1 MFHSISKT
9 LTLSAAV
16 LALSASAGHA
26 LPGRSGVGGKAGGS
40 VVPTTD
46 MPGPLK
52 QVGYDQ
58 RLGQQVPADLA
69 FRDEAGKA
77 VRLGDYFGKRPLIL
91 VLAYYE
97 CPMLCDLVVQG
108 VVSTLKPLSFNAGD
122 EFDVVVAS
130 IDPGETPAMAAETER
145 TILARYGRAGREHG
159 FHVLTGP
166 QASID
171 ALTRAVGFRYVYEK
185 ERDEYAHPA
194 GMVILTPS
202 GKVSR
207 YLFGIDFPPKDVRL
221 GLIESAEGRIGS
233 VVDQVLLY
241 CFHYNPVIGR
251 YSAVTLNIL
260 RLAAAATVIGLAL
273 LIVLLRRRES
283 QQPGPVGAA

>member
-1 MFHSISKT
+1 MIT
-9 LTLSAAV
+9 AAV
-16 LALSASAGHA
+16 LALSAPAVHA
-26 LPGRSGVGGKAGGS
+26 IPGRSGVGGKAGGS
-40 VVPTTD
+40 MVAATD
-46 MPGPLK
+46 MPGPLRE
-52 QVGYDQ
+52 VGYDQ
-58 RLGQQVPADLA
+58 RLGQQVPPDLA
-69 FRDEAGKA
+69 FRDEAGRS

-97 CPMLCDLVVQG
+97 CPMLCDLVLQG
-108 VVSTLKPLSFNAGD
+108 VVSTLKPLAFNAGD

-130 IDPGETPAMAAETER
+130 IDPGETPAMAAETKR
-145 TILARYGRAGREHG
+145 ALLTRYGRAGREDG
-159 FHVLTGP
+159 FHLLTGP

-171 ALTRAVGFRYVYEK
+171 GLTRTVGFRYVYEK

-194 GMVILTPS
+194 GLVILTPS

-241 CFHYNPVIGR
+241 CFHYDPVIGR
-251 YSAVTLNIL
+251 YSAATMNIL